1 MAEESFP
8 FQELA
13 DGDRTVSAAMFAKH
27 ISMIRSRGVIKSMD
41 NGLAVSQSS
50 PAAMSVDLDT
60 GAAFAGATQLRAYRN
75 TLARTITIAAADPTD
90 PRHDL
95 VVLDM
100 NTDTGPPDTRRVTT
114 MIVQGT
120 PDPSP
125 SDPAL
130 VQTETHY
137 QLALTRV
144 LVGAAVASI
153 VDANITDLRTYST
166 PFNAPTGGLTR
177 EGGNTTEATT
187 TSTSA
192 VDLVSITSLSVAT
205 GSPIDARGLA
215 RKSGGAASNGG
226 IGLKINATVVSE
238 ANATAGHGGAVWTG
252 STNADRAEAGA
263 FHVVGFVAQTNYA
276 FTPAI
281 STFSAEDTVPQLIY
295 AQVDSLGSTAEWP
308 VATLTSFIF
317 RAISGNASVTVG
329 LDEVHL
335 YSLAVS

>member
-27 ISMIRSRGVIKSMD
+27 IGMIRSRGVIKSVD

-137 QLALTRV
+137 QLALARV

-166 PFNAPTGGLTR
+166 PLNAPTGGLTR

-252 STNADRAEAGA
+252 STNADRAEAGPSMLSGLSPRRITPLPRRSRRSA
-263 FHVVGFVAQTNYA
+263 LRTPCRNSSTRRLILLAQRPSGPSRRSPRSSSARSAATHRSLWDSMKS
-276 FTPAI
+276 I
-281 STFSAEDTVPQLIY
+281 STA
-295 AQVDSLGSTAEWP
+295 W
-308 VATLTSFIF
+308 
-317 RAISGNASVTVG
+317 R
-329 LDEVHL
+329 
-335 YSLAVS
+335 